1 MIPSPHFQ
9 ILVREVAVA
18 LPVTGRADDLDIRVN
33 LRLGTSVTG
42 PFTGDPDD
50 ITMTVDYS
58 KIVRHILGAFRND
71 GPFLDAESMAHAL
84 GRFIFDFDTRILSQ
98 KISIHSPADPGFT
111 GQIALERPS

>member
-9 ILVREVAVA
+9 ILVREVAVL
-18 LPVTGRADDLDIRVN
+18 LPVAGHAEGLDCRIN

-58 KIVRHILGAFRND
+58 QIVRHILGPFRDN
-71 GPFLDAESMAHAL
+71 GPFADAEGVARTL
-84 GRFIFDFDTRILSQ
+84 GRFIFAFDGRILSQ
-98 KISIHSPADPGFT
+98 KISVASPADPGFACH
-111 GQIALERPS
+111 IDLERP

>member
-1 MIPSPHFQ
+1 MIPSPYFQ

-18 LPVTGRADDLDIRVN
+18 LPVAGRAGALDIRIN

-50 ITMTVDYS
+50 ISMTVDYS
-58 KIVRHILGAFRND
+58 KIVRHILGPFREA
-71 GPFLDAESMAHAL
+71 GPFIDAEAMANAL
-84 GRFIFDFDTRILSQ
+84 GRFIFDFDARILSQ

-111 GQIALERPS
+111 THIALERA